1 MNDLKFALRQ
11 FLKNPGFTA
20 VAALT
25 LALGI
30 GANTALFTA
39 LDTIMLRPLRV
50 PEAGRLLYVA
60 SGNTESFSYPFY
72 ERLRKTV
79 GAFTGLAAEQHGA
92 ARRELIATGVGATE
106 PESVP
111 AQAVTGNIFAVL
123 GVPPLLGRT
132 LSVDDDHPGAAQPVV
147 VISHAFWLRRFA
159 ADPAVLGTAIQLDG
173 APVTIVG
180 VMPAGFVGFEVGAN
194 PDVWFPLQLVTQL
207 GQQTTPLGARDRDRL
222 AEGAEW
228 LVLLGRLRPGV
239 TREQAQAE
247 VSVIVRQQ
255 SEEEVAKS
263 SSLTVGERQR
273 ILNQT
278 IELHSGAAG
287 YVGARSR
294 FKQPLVVL
302 MAAVGVV
309 LLIACIN
316 VAGLLLA
323 RGAARQHELAVRAAL
338 GAGRGRIVRQLVT
351 ESVLLAAMAG
361 TLGLVFAQWGIRF
374 LAAYLAQSDA
384 AVPLGSDG
392 RVLLFTI
399 AVSLLTGVL
408 FGLVPAL
415 RLSRLDLVTAIK
427 HRPASG
433 GARPRLQPALV
444 VVQVA
449 LSVLLLAGAGLFV
462 RTLHNLRA
470 LDLGFQPDDLLSLSL
485 DPGRWR
491 PASPAQLNSLLQRVL
506 RELETLPGV
515 RSVSVGGA
523 GMLTGNGYNTLFTAD
538 GYAPAPDEEMRAAVI
553 LAGPRFFETLR
564 VPLLRGR
571 EFTLADEPA
580 PGPDGAAG
588 PATVA
593 ILGETMA
600 RRFFGEADPIGRHI
614 RPTRGLLNGVPL
626 EVIGVA
632 KETKY
637 SRNLRETTPLEFYV
651 PFFGGGVRMPPT
663 FYVRSEHSAATMAG
677 DIRRVVTRIEP
688 QVTIRYLRTMDEAI
702 DRLLVRERIIAQLVG
717 FFSGF
722 ALLLASLGIY
732 GLLSYSIAQRTREI
746 GVRMALGAT
755 LQDVVRLVIRQGL
768 TLVLF
773 GCALGVGAALTVTR
787 FVATLLYGVRPT
799 DPLTFAA
806 VTGLLAAVA
815 LTACWLPARRAA
827 RVDPMEALRH
837 E

>member
-1 MNDLKFALRQ
+1 MNDLRHAFRQ
-11 FLKNPGFTA
+11 LLKNPGFTA
-20 VAALT
+20 VAMLT

-30 GANTALFTA
+30 GANTSLFTA
-39 LDTIMLRPLRV
+39 LDTILLRPLRA
-50 PEAGRLLYVA
+50 PEASRLLYVA
-60 SGNTESFSYPFY
+60 SGSSENFSFPFY
-72 ERLRKTV
+72 ERLRNAA
-79 GAFTGLAAEQHGA
+79 GAFSGFAAVQYGA
-92 ARRELIATGVGATE
+92 ARRELIATAVGAAE
-106 PESVP
+106 AESVP
-111 AQAVTGNIFAVL
+111 AQAVTGNFFAVL
-123 GVPPLLGRT
+123 DVPPLLGRT
-132 LSVDDDHPGAAQPVV
+132 LSVDDDRPGAAQPVV
-147 VISHAFWLRRFA
+147 VISHAFWQRRFA
-159 ADPAVLGTAIQLDG
+159 ADPAVLGKGIQLDDV
-173 APVTIVG
+173 PVTIAG
-180 VMPAGFVGFEVGAN
+180 VMPAGFAGFEIGAN

-207 GQQTTPLGARDRDRL
+207 GQRVTQMGARAPSRL
-222 AEGAEW
+222 AEGVEW
-228 LVLLGRLRPGV
+228 LVLFGRLRSGV

-247 VSVIVRQQ
+247 VSVILRQQ
-255 SEEEVAKS
+255 LEEQVARS
-263 SSLTVGERQR
+263 PTLTPGERQR
-273 ILNQT
+273 MLNQT

-309 LLIACIN
+309 LLIACTN

-338 GAGRGRIVRQLVT
+338 GAGRGRIVRQLAT
-351 ESVLLAAMAG
+351 ESVLLGAMAG
-361 TLGLVFAQWGIRF
+361 VLGLVFAQWGTRF
-374 LAAYLAQSDA
+374 LAAYLTQSDT
-384 AVPLGSDG
+384 AVVLELDG

-399 AVSLLTGVL
+399 AVSLLSGVL

-444 VVQVA
+444 VAQVA

-462 RTLHNLRA
+462 RTLHNLRT
-470 LDLGFQPDDLLSLSL
+470 LDLGFQPDNLLSLSL

-491 PASPAQLNSLLQRVL
+491 PASPGQLNTLLQRVL
-506 RELETLPGV
+506 GELETLPGV

-523 GMLTGNGYNTLFTAD
+523 GMLTGNGYNTLFTVD
-538 GYAPAPDEEMRAAVI
+538 GYSPAPDEEMRAAVI
-553 LAGPRFFETLR
+553 FAGPRFFETLR

-580 PGPDGAAG
+580 PGPDDA
-588 PATVA
+588 PRPVTVA

-614 RPTRGLLNGVPL
+614 TLTRGLLNNVRL

-632 KETKY
+632 KDTKY
-637 SRNLRETTPLEFYV
+637 SRNLREKTPLEFYV

-663 FYVRSEHSAATMAG
+663 VYVRGEHSAATIAG
-677 DIRRVVTRIEP
+677 DIRRAVTRIEP
-688 QVTIRYLRTMDEAI
+688 LVTIRYLRTMDEAV

-722 ALLLASLGIY
+722 ALLLASLGVY
-732 GLLSYSIAQRTREI
+732 GLLSYSVAQRTREI
-746 GVRMALGAT
+746 GVRLALGAT
-755 LQDVVRLVIRQGL
+755 LRDVVGLVIRQGL
-768 TLVLF
+768 TLALF
-773 GCALGVGAALTVTR
+773 GCALGVAAALAVTR
-787 FVATLLYGVRPT
+787 FIATLLYGVQPT
-799 DPLTFAA
+799 DPFTFAA
-806 VTGLLAAVA
+806 VTGLLVTVA
-815 LTACWLPARRAA
+815 WTACWLPARRAA
-827 RVDPMEALRH
+827 KVDPMEALRY

>member
-1 MNDLKFALRQ
+1 MHDLKFAFRQ
-11 FLKNPGFTA
+11 LLKNPGFTA
-20 VAALT
+20 VAVLT

-39 LDTIMLRPLRV
+39 LDTILLRPLRA
-50 PEAGRLLYVA
+50 PEASRLLYVA
-60 SGNTESFSYPFY
+60 SGSAENFSFPFY
-72 ERLRKTV
+72 ERLRDTA
-79 GAFTGLAAEQHGA
+79 GAFSGFAAVQYGA
-92 ARRELIATGVGATE
+92 AQRELITTTVGATE
-106 PESVP
+106 AESVP
-111 AQAVTGNIFAVL
+111 AQAVTGNFFAVL

-132 LSVDDDHPGAAQPVV
+132 LNVDDDRPGAAQPVV
-147 VISHAFWLRRFA
+147 VISHAFWQRRFA
-159 ADPAVLGTAIQLDG
+159 ADPGVLGKAVQLDDV
-173 APVTIVG
+173 PVTIAG
-180 VMPAGFVGFEVGAN
+180 VMPTGFGGFEIGAN

-207 GQQTTPLGARDRDRL
+207 GQRTSLGARDRNRL
-222 AEGAEW
+222 AEGFEW
-228 LVLLGRLRPGV
+228 LVLFGRLRSGV

-247 VSVIVRQQ
+247 VSVILRQQ
-255 SEEEVAKS
+255 LEEQVARS
-263 SSLTVGERQR
+263 PALTAGERQR
-273 ILNQT
+273 MLNQT

-294 FKQPLVVL
+294 FKHPLVLL

-309 LLIACIN
+309 LLIACTN

-351 ESVLLAAMAG
+351 ESLLLAAMAG
-361 TLGLVFAQWGIRF
+361 TLGLVFAQWGTRF
-374 LAAYLAQSDA
+374 LAAYLTQSDT
-384 AVPLGSDG
+384 AVSLEPDS

-399 AVSLLTGVL
+399 VVSLLTGVL

-427 HRPASG
+427 QRPVA
-433 GARPRLQPALV
+433 GAARSRLQPALV
-444 VVQVA
+444 VAQVA
-449 LSVLLLAGAGLFV
+449 LSVLLLAAAGLFV
-462 RTLHNLRA
+462 RTLHNLRT
-470 LDLGFQPDDLLSLSL
+470 LDLGFQPDNLLSLSL
-485 DPGRWR
+485 DPGRR
-491 PASPAQLNSLLQRVL
+491 SPASAAQINTLLQRVL
-506 RELETLPGV
+506 SELETLPGV
-515 RSVSVGGA
+515 RCVSVGGA
-523 GMLTGNGYNTLFTAD
+523 GMLTGNGYNTLFTVD
-538 GYAPAPDEEMRAAVI
+538 GYSPAPDEEMRAAVI

-564 VPLLRGR
+564 VPLLLGR

-580 PGPDGAAG
+580 PGPGGAPR

-614 RPTRGLLNGVPL
+614 SPTRGPLNGVRL

-637 SRNLRETTPLEFYV
+637 SRNLREKTPLEFYV

-663 FYVRSEHSAATMAG
+663 FYVRSEHRAATIAG
-677 DIRRVVTRIEP
+677 DIRRVVTGIEP
-688 QVTIRYLRTMDEAI
+688 QVTVRYLRTMDEAI

-722 ALLLASLGIY
+722 ALLLASLGVY
-732 GLLSYSIAQRTREI
+732 GLLSYSVAQRTREI

-755 LQDVVRLVIRQGL
+755 LPDVVRLVIGQGL
-768 TLVLF
+768 TLVLS
-773 GCALGVGAALTVTR
+773 GGALGVAGALTVTR
-787 FVATLLYGVRPT
+787 FIASLLYGVQPT
-799 DPLTFAA
+799 DPVTFAA
-806 VTGLLAAVA
+806 VTGLLVAVA

-827 RVDPMEALRH
+827 RVDPMEALRY